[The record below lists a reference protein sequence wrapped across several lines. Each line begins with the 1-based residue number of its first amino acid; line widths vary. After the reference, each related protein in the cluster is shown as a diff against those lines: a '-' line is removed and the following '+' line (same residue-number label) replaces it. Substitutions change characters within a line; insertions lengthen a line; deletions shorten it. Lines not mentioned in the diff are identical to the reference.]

1 MGHSNLT
8 FNHEPWAKWFSAQEE
23 MYSRA
28 FVVVI
33 FVRLD
38 IFKWPECP
46 LVERWVRKVC
56 CADVLGGS
64 AAVKRCLSGPP

>member
-1 MGHSNLT
+1 
-8 FNHEPWAKWFSAQEE
+8 